1 MPAAAS
7 VNGTARCAVLWLVA
21 VLCVAGAFRF
31 ANAQQSTGAPG
42 NPAVTDA
49 QSAYDTL
56 QEIDR
61 LIEQN
66 ARLEKQNQELM
77 QQVQLLRRLLVEKA
91 AAAAVPA
98 KTEATLS
105 AGPSGPVNG
114 SHRVQE
120 AEAVAAVK
128 DEKQKTWG
136 TYTPNL
142 GFKLADTNYGDLSVS
157 IYTYAR
163 YLNQRALDDT
173 FTDSFGNV
181 KNVQQ
186 RQDFQL
192 QKLQM
197 KFLGWVFDPKM
208 RYFLYAWTSNA
219 NQGQGAQV
227 VLAGNINYDFNKYI
241 SLGAGIF
248 SLPNTR
254 SVEGNFPFWL
264 STDSRL
270 IADEFFRGSYTT
282 GLQIRGQITDTL
294 RYQAMVANNLS
305 TLGVSAAQLNNKFNT
320 FGSSL
325 VWMPT
330 TGEYGLGYGDFENH
344 EKLATRLAAHLSRSD
359 EDTESQPGT
368 DVFEN
373 TQLKLSDGNIIF
385 TPDLFGPGITITDAR
400 YRMTAV
406 DGGVKYHGFELST
419 QYFWRWLDNFEGPGT
434 AAVPSL
440 FDHGFELQGSAF
452 VVPKNVQLYAGGSKV
467 FGQFGNPFDTRL
479 GVNWF
484 PWKNRVVRWGNEVLY
499 LYRSPVGYTS
509 VPFANGGKGF
519 VFHSTWE
526 LAF

>member
-1 MPAAAS
+1 LLA
-7 VNGTARCAVLWLVA
+7 GYCTL
-21 VLCVAGAFRF
+21 AGAQTASAPANP
-31 ANAQQSTGAPG
+31 ANAEAL
-42 NPAVTDA
+42 N
-49 QSAYDTL
+49 AYDTL
-56 QEIDR
+56 QELDR

-66 ARLEKQNQELM
+66 ARLEKQNRELM
-77 QQVQLLRRLLVEKA
+77 EQVQVLRRLLSQRA
-91 AAAAVPA
+91 ATTTPVAA
-98 KTEATLS
+98 KTEVTLS
-105 AGPSGPVNG
+105 ASESGNG
-114 SHRVQE
+114 SDSSQE
-120 AEAVAAVK
+120 TENVPTTAVTP
-128 DEKQKTWG
+128 EKEKTWG

-142 GFKLADTNYGDLSVS
+142 GFKLADTRHGDLSLS

-163 YLNQRALDDT
+163 YLNQKSLKDT

-181 KNVQQ
+181 KSVQQ

-197 KFLGWVFDPKM
+197 KFLGWVLDPKM

-227 VLAGNINYDFNKYI
+227 VLAGNINYDFNKYV
-241 SLGAGIF
+241 SLGAGVF

-264 STDSRL
+264 SVDSRQ

-294 RYQAMVANNLS
+294 RYQAMIANNLS
-305 TLGVSAAQLNNKFNT
+305 TLGVSAAQLDNRLKT
-320 FGSSL
+320 YASAL

-344 EKLATRLAAHLSRSD
+344 EKVATRLAAHFSRSD
-359 EDTESQPGT
+359 ENKESQPGT

-373 TQLKLSDGNIIF
+373 TQIKLSDGNIVF
-385 TPDLFGPGITITDAR
+385 TPDLFGPGITVTDLR

-406 DGGVKYHGFELST
+406 DGGVKYRGYEFMT
-419 QYFWRWLDNFEGPGT
+419 QYFWRWLDNFQGPGT
-434 AAVPSL
+434 AGLPSL
-440 FDHGFELQGSAF
+440 FDHGFEMQASAF
-452 VVPKNVQLYAGGSKV
+452 VVPKNVQLYAGGSKI
-467 FGQFGNPFDTRL
+467 FGQHGNPFDIRS

-509 VPFANGGKGF
+509 VPFANGGQGF